1 MNPYKLPERQKQAPS
16 FMPWKGKSEVLTSD
30 DAPHVNIDGQDD
42 VDNLSGAGRK
52 DNFSTR

>member
-1 MNPYKLPERQKQAPS
+1 MKAKRPS
-16 FMPWKGKSEVLTSD
+16 FMPWKSKSEERTSD

-42 VDNLSGAGRK
+42 MDNLSAAGRK